1 MSSELNQLRLEQVQS
16 TLSEYTDWVKRQRP
30 SRGWLKL
37 IREALGRTERQQAQ
51 RLGISGATLHK
62 SEQSEAEDRISLGQL
77 RKLADGLDCELVYA
91 LVPRRP
97 LTDVVQER
105 ARAIAMEEVGNVAH
119 TMGLEDQRPGSD
131 RLRKQVERRTEEL
144 LRGRRPDTPGP
155 QREVWAHPG
164 TLGHPRRPERLG
176 AGKHLA
182 RRALAQTGQNTAS
195 AQRRVLPRVAQAD
208 VREDLGVGRHLS
220 PVGQEH
226 RL

>member
-62 SEQSEAEDRISLGQL
+62 SEQSEAEDRIWLGQL

-144 LRGRRPDTPGP
+144 LRGR
-155 QREVWAHPG
+155 W
-164 TLGHPRRPERLG
+164 
-176 AGKHLA
+176 
-182 RRALAQTGQNTAS
+182 S
-195 AQRRVLPRVAQAD
+195 
-208 VREDLGVGRHLS
+208 DLWR
-220 PVGQEH
+220 
-226 RL
+226 